1 MRSNMETILLVHGE
15 SFVKSPDDFLIFLYI
30 SYRDISK
37 GAVPNPN
44 LARLEDH
51 AECPGKRVEGS
62 PRANQ
67 WIMEIHQR
75 YPGR

>member
-1 MRSNMETILLVHGE
+1 METILLVHGE
-15 SFVKSPDDFLIFLYI
+15 SFVKSPDDYI

-37 GAVPNPN
+37 GAVLNPN

-51 AECPGKRVEGS
+51 AGCPGKRVEGS